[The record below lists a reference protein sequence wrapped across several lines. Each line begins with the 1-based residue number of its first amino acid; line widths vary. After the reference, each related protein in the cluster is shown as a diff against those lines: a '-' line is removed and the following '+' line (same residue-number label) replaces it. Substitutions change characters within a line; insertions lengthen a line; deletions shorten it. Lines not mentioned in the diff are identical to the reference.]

1 MPKTF
6 EYFKADTF
14 IHKLSPVSKVLYLL
28 LTTAL
33 ALWCNFIEDVVVMVL
48 WLIIGLIFLGL
59 AKISLKSFGF
69 ALKIMSAVFLFIIIT
84 QGFMYRDHIP
94 LLVIGHFKIWGG
106 ADIGVF
112 TLEGLLFGISVV
124 TRILMIIVAVPSLT
138 MTTSPAKL
146 TALTQKL
153 KIPYRYAFMV
163 LTAIRFTP
171 VVYENWEKISD
182 AQKLRALDID
192 SMNIINKARKAYI
205 PIITPLVLSLFRN
218 ALDLEVAI
226 QSRGFGAPVKRT
238 TIEEMKLTRNDC
250 IFIIVVG
257 IMTFVFI
264 YVKLYYETWIWQQFL
279 NFLGVK

>member
-1 MPKTF
+1 MPRTF

-14 IHKLSPVSKVLYLL
+14 IHKLSPLSKALYLL

-33 ALWCNFIEDVVVMVL
+33 ALLCNFIEDVVVMVV
-48 WLIIGLIFLGL
+48 WLIIGLIFLYR
-59 AKISLKSFGF
+59 AKISVKSFSF

-84 QGFMYRDHIP
+84 QGFMYRDHTP
-94 LLVIGHFKIWGG
+94 LFIIGHLKIWGG

-124 TRILMIIVAVPSLT
+124 IRILMIIVAVPILT

-146 TALTQKL
+146 IALTQKL
-153 KIPYRYAFMV
+153 KIPYKYAFMV
-163 LTAIRFTP
+163 LSAIRFTP
-171 VVYENWEKISD
+171 VVYESWERISD

-226 QSRGFGAPVKRT
+226 QSRGFGAPAKRT
-238 TIEEMKLTRNDC
+238 SIEEVKLTRNDY
-250 IFIIVVG
+250 IFITIVG
-257 IMTFVFI
+257 IMTFLFI
-264 YVKLYYETWIWQQFL
+264 YVKLYYEAWIWQQFL

>member
-1 MPKTF
+1 MPRTF
-6 EYFKADTF
+6 EYFKAETF
-14 IHKLSPVSKVLYLL
+14 IHKLSPASKVLYLL
-28 LTTAL
+28 LTTTL
-33 ALWCNFIEDVVVMVL
+33 ALWCNFIEDTVVMAI
-48 WLIIGLIFLGL
+48 WLTMGFIFLCL

-94 LLVIGHFKIWGG
+94 LFVIGHFKIWGG

-124 TRILMIIVAVPSLT
+124 IRILMIIMAVPILT

-146 TALTQKL
+146 IALTQKL
-153 KIPYRYAFMV
+153 KIPYKYAFMV
-163 LTAIRFTP
+163 LSAIRFTP
-171 VVYENWEKISD
+171 LVYENWERISD

-192 SMNIINKARKAYI
+192 SMNLINKARKAYI

-238 TIEEMKLTRNDC
+238 NIEEVKLTSNDY
-250 IFIIVVG
+250 IFIIVVS
-257 IMTFVFI
+257 IMAFLFI
-264 YVKLYYETWIWQQFL
+264 YVKLYYETWIWQRFL